1 MSESFE
7 QASAPRSS
15 APRWSAVATYRTD
28 NGPVDVTYEFKDLF
42 ELHTLIARG
51 PDQRALCDI
60 QVTALLGDGE
70 GAVFLVAQDPLS
82 GWSDPG

>member
-7 QASAPRSS
+7 QPSAPRSS

-28 NGPVDVTYEFKDLF
+28 NGPVDVAYDFKDLF

-51 PDQRALCDI
+51 PDPRALRDI
-60 QVTALLGDGE
+60 RVTVVHDANEVVCLTT
-70 GAVFLVAQDPLS
+70 PLPER
-82 GWSDPG
+82 WAEPD